1 MKKIII
7 ILIIT
12 IIIAIIII
20 IIIIIII
27 RNISIN
33 LGPIQIV
40 LRALQFFTMF
50 LGSTNRKRKKK
61 DKINK

>member
-1 MKKIII
+1 M
-7 ILIIT
+7 IT
-12 IIIAIIII
+12 II

-40 LRALQFFTMF
+40 LRAALQFSTYVSSE
-50 LGSTNRKRKKK
+50 STNRKRKKK
-61 DKINK
+61 

>member
-1 MKKIII
+1 MKTEIIM

-12 IIIAIIII
+12 IMITIII

-40 LRALQFFTMF
+40 LRALQF
-50 LGSTNRKRKKK
+50 STYVSSVNKLQKKK
-61 DKINK
+61 KR

>member
-1 MKKIII
+1 MKTEIII

-12 IIIAIIII
+12 IMIAIIII

-40 LRALQFFTMF
+40 LRALQF
-50 LGSTNRKRKKK
+50 STYVSSVNKLQKKK
-61 DKINK
+61 KR

>member
-1 MKKIII
+1 M
-7 ILIIT
+7 IT
-12 IIIAIIII
+12 IIVIIII

-40 LRALQFFTMF
+40 LRALQF
-50 LGSTNRKRKKK
+50 STYVSSVNKLQKKKK

>member
-1 MKKIII
+1 MKTEIIR

-12 IIIAIIII
+12 IMITIII

-40 LRALQFFTMF
+40 LRALQF
-50 LGSTNRKRKKK
+50 STYVSSVNKLQKKK
-61 DKINK
+61 KR